1 MFDMAEDYVLQT
13 APASRNDKFLKVFIV
28 IAALCLAGELVW
40 LLGITPFRPFI
51 RIDIS
56 GYEGIS
62 REEII
67 EKAGLSSSSSYFST
81 DAASIE
87 KALMGFNTL
96 ESVKVLKHYP
106 DRLQIVLEGR
116 RAVASVLTSVGG
128 RTVPVLFDSQGVV
141 FRIGEGDMDEIL
153 SLQLPVVS
161 GLVIED
167 PYPGMRL
174 PALFI
179 PLFRE
184 LEEIQIS
191 APKLLEAVSELRIN
205 RKAFDSF
212 DIILYPV
219 HKKINVRLSELNE
232 DLLRYSLLMVD
243 VLASK
248 ENGIESLDFRSGV
261 ASYIPKEALS
271 EQ

>member
-1 MFDMAEDYVLQT
+1 MLDMAENYVLQT
-13 APASRNDKFLKVFIV
+13 APVSRNDRFLRFFIV
-28 IAALCLAGELVW
+28 VAALCIAGELIW
-40 LLGITPFRPFI
+40 LLGITPFRPFL

-56 GYEGIS
+56 GYETIPK
-62 REEII
+62 EEII
-67 EKAGLSSSSSYFST
+67 QKAGLSSSASYFST
-81 DAASIE
+81 DVASIE

-116 RAVASVLTSVGG
+116 KAVASVLASADG
-128 RTVPVLFDSQGVV
+128 RTVPVLFDSQGVI
-141 FRIGEGDMDEIL
+141 FRIGEGEADEIL

-161 GLVIED
+161 GIVVED

-184 LEEIQIS
+184 LEKIHIS
-191 APKLLEAVSELRIN
+191 SPELLDAVSELKIN

-232 DLLRYSLLMVD
+232 DMLRYSLLMVD
-243 VLASK
+243 VLSSK
-248 ENGIESLDFRSGV
+248 GQGIESLDFRSGV
-261 ASYIPKEALS
+261 ASYIPKEAPS